1 MAQSRTKDMTQ
12 GPILPLIVKF
22 SLPLLMG
29 NLFQQTYNL
38 VDTAIVGQTLG
49 AKALAA
55 VGSSTS
61 IQFLVMGF
69 CIGMSLGF
77 SIPVGQRFGAKDY
90 SGMHRYEYAGGILAA
105 LFAALVTLL
114 TTVFC
119 NHILHL
125 LQVPEEI
132 FHDAW
137 VYLIIIFCEIP
148 FTVMY
153 NYLAGL
159 MRAIGDSKTPFIYLA
174 AASVLNIGLDFLF
187 IVNVGMGVAGAAL
200 ATVLSQALLALLCLY
215 AVARRYD
222 VLHIEEKA
230 RHYDFLEGR
239 DLMGIGIPMGLQ
251 YSITAIGSMVMQS
264 ANNSLGT
271 QFVSAFTA
279 GTKIKLFLLAP
290 FDAFATAVSTF
301 VAQNF
306 GARQTD
312 RIRKGIYKG
321 TIVSVLYGAIF
332 GLFAMILWGRDLC
345 LLFLDA
351 ANTVELDLAALY
363 LRRMGY
369 CLWVLGI
376 LNVCRMSIQGLGN
389 ARKAMM
395 SGVLEMIARTVVSVL
410 FVGSFGYD
418 AITWADQA
426 AWFAATFFVVPMV
439 IYSIRNVEQHFKG
452 ALS

>member
-1 MAQSRTKDMTQ
+1 
-12 GPILPLIVKF
+12 
-22 SLPLLMG
+22 
-29 NLFQQTYNL
+29 
-38 VDTAIVGQTLG
+38 
-49 AKALAA
+49 
-55 VGSSTS
+55 
-61 IQFLVMGF
+61 
-69 CIGMSLGF
+69 
-77 SIPVGQRFGAKDY
+77 
-90 SGMHRYEYAGGILAA
+90 
-105 LFAALVTLL
+105 
-114 TTVFC
+114 
-119 NHILHL
+119 
-125 LQVPEEI
+125 
-132 FHDAW
+132 
-137 VYLIIIFCEIP
+137 
-148 FTVMY
+148 
-153 NYLAGL
+153 

-174 AASVLNIGLDFLF
+174 VASILNIGLDFLF

-200 ATVLSQALLALLCLY
+200 ATVLSQALSALLCLY

-222 VLHIEEKA
+222 VLHIEEEA

>member
-174 AASVLNIGLDFLF
+174 VASVLNIGLDFLF

-200 ATVLSQALLALLCLY
+200 ATVLSQALLALLSFMRWRAVTMSFISKKRPVTTISLKEETSWASVFPWGCSTPLRPLAPWLCRAPIIPWERSLY
-215 AVARRYD
+215 QPLRQERRSSSFFSHLLMLLPRLFPLLWPKTSVPARRTAS
-222 VLHIEEKA
+222 A
-230 RHYDFLEGR
+230 R
-239 DLMGIGIPMGLQ
+239 
-251 YSITAIGSMVMQS
+251 
-264 ANNSLGT
+264 
-271 QFVSAFTA
+271 AFTRA
-279 GTKIKLFLLAP
+279 PSSASFTVRFL
-290 FDAFATAVSTF
+290 AF
-301 VAQNF
+301 
-306 GARQTD
+306 
-312 RIRKGIYKG
+312 
-321 TIVSVLYGAIF
+321 L
-332 GLFAMILWGRDLC
+332 
-345 LLFLDA
+345 
-351 ANTVELDLAALY
+351 
-363 LRRMGY
+363 
-369 CLWVLGI
+369 
-376 LNVCRMSIQGLGN
+376 
-389 ARKAMM
+389 
-395 SGVLEMIARTVVSVL
+395 
-410 FVGSFGYD
+410 
-418 AITWADQA
+418 
-426 AWFAATFFVVPMV
+426 P
-439 IYSIRNVEQHFKG
+439 
-452 ALS
+452 

>member
-1 MAQSRTKDMTQ
+1 MAAGVKDMTT
-12 GPILPLIVKF
+12 GSILPQIMKF
-22 SLPLLMG
+22 SVPLLLG

-38 VDTAIVGQTLG
+38 VDTAIVGRTLG
-49 AKALAA
+49 ARALAA

-69 CIGMSLGF
+69 CIGISLGF
-77 SIPVGQRFGAKDY
+77 TIPVGQRFGAHDY
-90 SGMHRYEYAGGILAA
+90 AGMHRYEYSGGILSAVFA
-105 LFAALVTLL
+105 LTITLL
-114 TTVFC
+114 TTILC
-119 NHILHL
+119 SHILRI
-125 LQVPEEI
+125 LQVPDEI

-137 VYLIIIFCEIP
+137 IYLIIIFCEIP
-148 FTVMY
+148 FTIMY

-159 MRAIGDSKTPFIYLA
+159 MRAIGDSRTPFLYLA
-174 AASVLNIGLDFLF
+174 VASVLNIVLDCLF
-187 IVNVGMGVAGAAL
+187 IMSFHWDVAGAAI
-200 ATVLSQALLALLCLY
+200 ATVLSQALSAFLCLY
-215 AVARRYD
+215 SVTHRYE
-222 VLHIEEKA
+222 VLHVEPAE
-230 RHYDFLEGR
+230 RHYGAREGR
-239 DLMGIGIPMGLQ
+239 SMMGIGIPMGLQ

-271 QFVSAFTA
+271 EYVSAFTA
-279 GTKIKLFLLAP
+279 GTKLKQFLLSP

-306 GARQTD
+306 GARRTD
-312 RIRKGIYKG
+312 RIREGIFKG
-321 TIVSVLYGAIF
+321 TLVSVLYGAVF
-332 GLFAMILWGRDLC
+332 GLFAMVLGGRELC

-351 ANTVELDLAALY
+351 ENTVELDLAALY

-395 SGVLEMIARTVVSVL
+395 SGVLEMIARTIVSVF

-418 AITWADQA
+418 AITWADQV
-426 AWFAATFFVVPMV
+426 AWFAATAFVLPMV
-439 IYSIRNVEQHFKG
+439 MYSIRNAEKNFK
-452 ALS
+452 

>member
-1 MAQSRTKDMTQ
+1 
-12 GPILPLIVKF
+12 
-22 SLPLLMG
+22 MG

-174 AASVLNIGLDFLF
+174 VASVLNIGLDFLF

-271 QFVSAFTA
+271 Q
-279 GTKIKLFLLAP
+279 LYQPL
-290 FDAFATAVSTF
+290 
-301 VAQNF
+301 
-306 GARQTD
+306 RQ
-312 RIRKGIYKG
+312 
-321 TIVSVLYGAIF
+321 
-332 GLFAMILWGRDLC
+332 
-345 LLFLDA
+345 
-351 ANTVELDLAALY
+351 E
-363 LRRMGY
+363 RR
-369 CLWVLGI
+369 
-376 LNVCRMSIQGLGN
+376 S
-389 ARKAMM
+389 
-395 SGVLEMIARTVVSVL
+395 S
-410 FVGSFGYD
+410 SF
-418 AITWADQA
+418 
-426 AWFAATFFVVPMV
+426 F
-439 IYSIRNVEQHFKG
+439 SH
-452 ALS
+452 L

>member
-174 AASVLNIGLDFLF
+174 VASVLNIGLDFLF

-279 GTKIKLFLLAP
+279 GTKIKLSFFSHLLMLLPRLFPLLWPKTSVPARRTASARAFTRAPSSASFTVRFL
-290 FDAFATAVSTF
+290 AF
-301 VAQNF
+301 
-306 GARQTD
+306 
-312 RIRKGIYKG
+312 
-321 TIVSVLYGAIF
+321 L
-332 GLFAMILWGRDLC
+332 
-345 LLFLDA
+345 
-351 ANTVELDLAALY
+351 
-363 LRRMGY
+363 
-369 CLWVLGI
+369 
-376 LNVCRMSIQGLGN
+376 
-389 ARKAMM
+389 
-395 SGVLEMIARTVVSVL
+395 
-410 FVGSFGYD
+410 
-418 AITWADQA
+418 
-426 AWFAATFFVVPMV
+426 P
-439 IYSIRNVEQHFKG
+439 
-452 ALS
+452 

>member
-1 MAQSRTKDMTQ
+1 
-12 GPILPLIVKF
+12 
-22 SLPLLMG
+22 
-29 NLFQQTYNL
+29 
-38 VDTAIVGQTLG
+38 
-49 AKALAA
+49 
-55 VGSSTS
+55 
-61 IQFLVMGF
+61 
-69 CIGMSLGF
+69 MSLGF

-137 VYLIIIFCEIP
+137 VYLIIIFCEFPLRSCIITLLDSCGP
-148 FTVMY
+148 
-153 NYLAGL
+153 LA
-159 MRAIGDSKTPFIYLA
+159 TPRRLLSILPWRRSLILGWTF
-174 AASVLNIGLDFLF
+174 FF

-279 GTKIKLFLLAP
+279 GTKIKLFLSAP

-321 TIVSVLYGAIF
+321 HHRQRPLRCDF
-332 GLFAMILWGRDLC
+332 WPFAMILWGRDLC

-363 LRRMGY
+363 LRRMGIY

-395 SGVLEMIARTVVSVL
+395 SRVL
-410 FVGSFGYD
+410 
-418 AITWADQA
+418 
-426 AWFAATFFVVPMV
+426 
-439 IYSIRNVEQHFKG
+439 
-452 ALS
+452 